1 MMTASGSYPSCKC
14 GNAIDAIKPITIRNT
29 IQIGSAQTAIDV
41 VAGKWVN
48 SEIGECVVIHGCEA
62 IYCK

>member
-29 IQIGSAQTAIDV
+29 IQIGSAKTAIGV
-41 VAGKWVN
+41 VAGKWVKGN
-48 SEIGECVVIHGCEA
+48 IREWVHACEA
-62 IYCK
+62 IYCN